1 MIDRK
6 ALWIFIA
13 AFLATTGASVW
24 QLSLLPDWRHMP
36 LGGPNSH
43 NTVSGLLLFGAP
55 ASLLSFMVMPF
66 IQWLTAPEETL
77 PSWRRW
83 SGKWIVSWSVFW
95 VVLQAFVLVHFLG
108 IVSLSNLGTARGGSV
123 MIGIVFMIVGNLAP
137 KAPSRSQSNSS
148 QLDTWRVSRM
158 FRFAGKL
165 LVGLGLAFVLGGIL
179 LPLEYWH
186 LVFLCLMLAA
196 LTAGIWYSIKLRHER
211 LVAISLDRSSR
222 ANI

>member
-13 AFLATTGASVW
+13 TFLAITGASIW

-43 NTVSGLLLFGAP
+43 NTVSGLLLFAAP
-55 ASLLSFMVMPF
+55 ASLLSFMVAPF
-66 IQWLTAPEETL
+66 IQWLAAPEETR

-83 SGKWIVSWSVFW
+83 SGKWIVSWSVFCAL
-95 VVLQAFVLVHFLG
+95 LQAFMLAHSLG
-108 IVSLSNLGTARGGSV
+108 IVSPSNLGTARSGSV
-123 MIGIVFMIVGNLAP
+123 MIGIIFMIVGNFAP
-137 KAPSRSQSNSS
+137 KTPSQSQCNSS

-165 LVGLGLAFVLGGIL
+165 FVGLGLAFVLGGIL
-179 LPLEYWH
+179 LPLEYWQP
-186 LVFLCLMLAA
+186 VFLCLMLAA
-196 LTAGIWYSIKLRHER
+196 VMAFIWYSIKLRHER
-211 LVAISLDRSSR
+211 LVAIAPGRSSR

>member
-13 AFLATTGASVW
+13 AFLAITGASIW
-24 QLSLLPDWRHMP
+24 QLSLLPDSRHML

-43 NTVSGLLLFGAP
+43 NIVSGLLLFAAP
-55 ASLLSFMVMPF
+55 VSLLSFMVTPF
-66 IQWLTAPEETL
+66 IQWLAAPEETL

-95 VVLQAFVLVHFLG
+95 ALIQAFILARSLG
-108 IVSLSNLGTARGGSV
+108 IVSLSNLDTARGGSV
-123 MIGIVFMIVGNLAP
+123 MIGIIFMILGNFAP
-137 KAPSRSQSNSS
+137 KAPAQSQSNSS

-158 FRFAGKL
+158 LRFAGKL
-165 LVGLGLAFVLGGIL
+165 FVGLGLAFVLGGIL
-179 LPLEYWH
+179 LPLEYWQP
-186 LVFLCLMLAA
+186 VFLCLMLAA
-196 LTAGIWYSIKLRHER
+196 LMAGIGYSIKLRHER
-211 LVAISLDRSSR
+211 LVAIAHGRSSR

>member
-13 AFLATTGASVW
+13 AFLAMTGASIW

-36 LGGPNSH
+36 LGGPHSH
-43 NTVSGLLLFGAP
+43 NIVNGLLLFAAP
-55 ASLLSFMVMPF
+55 ASLLSFMVTPF
-66 IQWLTAPEETL
+66 IQWLAAPEDTQ

-95 VVLQAFVLVHFLG
+95 ALIQAFVLAHFLG

-123 MIGIVFMIVGNLAP
+123 MIGIIFMIVGNFAP
-137 KAPSRSQSNSS
+137 KAPSQSQCNSS
-148 QLDTWRVSRM
+148 QLDTWRVGRM

-165 LVGLGLAFVLGGIL
+165 FVGLGLAFVLGGML

-186 LVFLCLMLAA
+186 PVFLCLMLAA
-196 LTAGIWYSIKLRHER
+196 LMAGIWYSIKLRHER
-211 LVAISLDRSSR
+211 LVAIAAGRSSR

>member
-13 AFLATTGASVW
+13 AFLAVTGASIW

-36 LGGPNSH
+36 LGAPHSH
-43 NTVSGLLLFGAP
+43 NTVSGLLLFTAP
-55 ASLLSFMVMPF
+55 ASLLSLMVTPF
-66 IQWLTAPEETL
+66 IQWLAAPKETL
-77 PSWRRW
+77 PSWQRW
-83 SGKWIVSWSVFW
+83 SGKWVVSWSVFW
-95 VVLQAFVLVHFLG
+95 ALIQAFVLAHSLG

-123 MIGIVFMIVGNLAP
+123 MIGIIFMIVGNFAS
-137 KAPSRSQSNSS
+137 KAPSLPQCNSS

-165 LVGLGLAFVLGGIL
+165 FVGLGFAFVLGGIL

-186 LVFLCLMLAA
+186 AVFLCLMLAA
-196 LTAGIWYSIKLRHER
+196 LTAGIWYSIKLRLER
-211 LVAISLDRSSR
+211 LVAIAPGRSSQ

>member
-13 AFLATTGASVW
+13 AFLAMTGASIW

-36 LGGPNSH
+36 LGGPHSH
-43 NTVSGLLLFGAP
+43 NIVSGLLLFTAP
-55 ASLLSFMVMPF
+55 ASLLSLMVAPF
-66 IQWLTAPEETL
+66 IQWLAAPKETL
-77 PSWRRW
+77 PSWRHW
-83 SGKWIVSWSVFW
+83 SGKWIVSWSVF
-95 VVLQAFVLVHFLG
+95 LALIQAFVLAHSLG
-108 IVSLSNLGTARGGSV
+108 LVSLSNLGTARGGSV
-123 MIGIVFMIVGNLAP
+123 MIGIVFMMVGNFAP
-137 KAPSRSQSNSS
+137 KVPSLPQGKSS
-148 QLDTWRVSRM
+148 PLDLWRVSRM

-165 LVGLGLAFVLGGIL
+165 FVGLGLAFVLGGIL

-186 LVFLCLMLAA
+186 PVFLCLMLGA

-211 LVAISLDRSSR
+211 LVAAASGRSLR